1 MNTLPTSPRPMFIES
16 HQRKREAF
24 ARPGSTAL
32 AIDTLSAQY
41 AGRHITQSGASR
53 VMPMRKD
60 GTLISNPVSDDVQR
74 MHRPSFTPRPQ
85 TAFEARPAYDG
96 DLRRFSSSTAR
107 SF

>member
-1 MNTLPTSPRPMFIES
+1 MNTLPTSPRPLFIES
-16 HQRKREAF
+16 HQRKREPF

-32 AIDTLSAQY
+32 AFENT
-41 AGRHITQSGASR
+41 GRHFTQSGASR

-60 GTLISNPVSDDVQR
+60 GTLMSNPASDGVQR
-74 MHRPSFTPRPQ
+74 MDRPSFTPRPR